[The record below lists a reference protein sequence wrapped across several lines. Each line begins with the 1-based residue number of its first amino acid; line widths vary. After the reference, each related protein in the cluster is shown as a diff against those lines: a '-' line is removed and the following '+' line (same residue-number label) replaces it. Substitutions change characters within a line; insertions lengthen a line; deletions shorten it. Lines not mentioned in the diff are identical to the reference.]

1 MNIWRHGAPDENSH
15 SAAVC
20 NPSIS
25 WGSTFTEWA
34 DEVLMQYN
42 TYFNLKSNSD
52 KNDNLREREGRKALF
67 LTSLHTSNCVCGN
80 HRKQEFLNSFCEEK
94 HSALLFFSYLL
105 LVLKIAF
112 FLYFFSFFRYGET
125 LYVQFCIAHISLQ
138 RTMVEKYWCFF
149 LLYFCNIDFFCTP
162 TILSQIRKI
171 QPGLQNRIPHS
182 VTEKCFYQSRNVF

>member
-1 MNIWRHGAPDENSH
+1 MIIW
-15 SAAVC
+15 
-20 NPSIS
+20 
-25 WGSTFTEWA
+25 
-34 DEVLMQYN
+34 
-42 TYFNLKSNSD
+42 
-52 KNDNLREREGRKALF
+52 EREGRKALF

-149 LLYFCNIDFFCTP
+149 LLHFCNIDFLYTNNFISSKTNSIG
-162 TILSQIRKI
+162 TSKQDTSFSDRKVLLSI
-171 QPGLQNRIPHS
+171 S
-182 VTEKCFYQSRNVF
+182 KCVLKELFLAISC

>member
-52 KNDNLREREGRKALF
+52 KNDNLREREEKALF

-112 FLYFFSFFRYGET
+112 FLYFFSFFSLWRNT
-125 LYVQFCIAHISLQ
+125 LCAILYCPYFTSTNNGRKILMLLFAIFLQ
-138 RTMVEKYWCFF
+138 CWFF
-149 LLYFCNIDFFCTP
+149 VHQKF
-162 TILSQIRKI
+162 LSQVRKI
-171 QPGLQNRIPHS
+171 
-182 VTEKCFYQSRNVF
+182 